1 MKNIIDL
8 HTHSVMSDG
17 SDKPL
22 EIIKLA
28 SENNIKAIALTDHD
42 SIEGNNDA
50 ESEAKKR
57 NIDFL
62 PGIEI
67 SAKYD
72 EKRLVHILG
81 LGIDMNNKKFLEVY
95 NNIKKAREE
104 SVSNIL
110 KILKTKG
117 IDISYNVLR
126 ERCIKKYLD
135 RYDVYNYFLTE
146 KICTKPQEIW
156 DKYLDPIPYGP
167 DELMDVRKAI
177 EIIREANGL
186 SFLSHYNKKIGFS
199 GYSNNEIEDK
209 VAELINYGLDGLEE
223 YYSDFTEEN
232 RVFAKNII
240 DKYNLLSS
248 GGTDYHGKNRID
260 IELGKGYKNLDVPY
274 EVFEKIKKT
283 LENRK
288 TKIYS
293 INF

>member
-17 SDKPL
+17 SYRPL
-22 EIIKLA
+22 EVVRLA
-28 SENNIKAIALTDHD
+28 SEKNIKAIALTDHD
-42 SIEGNNDA
+42 SIEGNDEA

-81 LGIDMNNKKFLEVY
+81 LGIDMKNKKFLEVY
-95 NNIKKAREE
+95 NSIKNAREE

-117 IDISYNVLR
+117 IDISYNVLK

-135 RYDVYNYFLTE
+135 RYDIYNYFLIE
-146 KICTKPQEIW
+146 KICIKPQEIW
-156 DKYLDPIPYGP
+156 DKYLDPIPYGT

-177 EIIREANGL
+177 KIIREADGL
-186 SFLSHYNKKIGFS
+186 SFLAHYNKKIGFS
-199 GYSNNEIEDK
+199 GYSDHEIEEK
-209 VAELINYGLDGLEE
+209 IVELVNYGLDGLEE

-232 RVFAKNII
+232 KLFAKHLI

-248 GGTDYHGKNRID
+248 GGTDYHGKNRLD

-274 EVFEKIKKT
+274 EIFEKIKEILDK
-283 LENRK
+283 RK
-288 TKIYS
+288 S
-293 INF
+293 I

>member
-42 SIEGNNDA
+42 SIEGNNEA

-81 LGIDMNNKKFLEVY
+81 LGIDLNNKKFLEVY

-209 VAELINYGLDGLEE
+209 VVELINYGLDGLEE